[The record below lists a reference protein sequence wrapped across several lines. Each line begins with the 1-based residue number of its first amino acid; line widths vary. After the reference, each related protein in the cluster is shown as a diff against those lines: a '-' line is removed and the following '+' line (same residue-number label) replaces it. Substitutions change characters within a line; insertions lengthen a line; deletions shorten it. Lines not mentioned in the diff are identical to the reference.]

1 MADQRRRFSPHSWQ
15 AVDDWCVPT
24 YHQRIPVALSLQSAI
39 SERAPKD
46 ISMNV
51 RRQYSRRRLLGAAG
65 AAISGL
71 AGGLA
76 IPRLV
81 FAQNKKS
88 VTFMLPWVPEGS
100 DLFSFTAKGMGFWDK
115 HGLDVSIA
123 RGTGSVAAAEATGT
137 GRFDFGMAAAS
148 AAILQ
153 NVKGLPVTALGCCQY
168 DGTMGIGVLDDGP
181 IRTPKDLEGHKLAS
195 TVTSGDYPLL
205 PAYAAKA
212 GFDLSKVDRLQ
223 TEPNVRNRLLSE
235 RQVDAI
241 SGFAVSIMPIY
252 AATGV
257 KAHFMLY
264 STVGLVNYGYVL
276 LATPLRVAAEPQF
289 CAAFVDGMLEG
300 LKATMLDPGEAMKLF
315 FKQVPEM
322 ALAEQAREQIRV
334 GTGIMVYVAAN
345 PVIKTNGL
353 GWIEPK
359 AYHEQTDLV
368 MQYLAKPGDKRPTMD
383 DLMTNRFAGS
393 VKFSADEFAAA
404 QKNSQEF
411 RAYVT

>member
-1 MADQRRRFSPHSWQ
+1 
-15 AVDDWCVPT
+15 
-24 YHQRIPVALSLQSAI
+24 
-39 SERAPKD
+39 
-46 ISMNV
+46 MNV

-76 IPRLV
+76 IPCLV

-88 VTFMLPWVPEGS
+88 VTFTLPWVPEGS
-100 DLFSFTAKGMGFWDK
+100 DLFAFTAKGMGFWDK
-115 HGLDVSIA
+115 HGLEVSIA

-137 GRFDFGMAAAS
+137 GRFDFGMAAAP

-181 IRTPKDLEGHKLAS
+181 IKTPKDLEGHKLAS

-235 RQVDAI
+235 RKVDAI

-264 STVGLVNYGYVL
+264 SAAGLVNYGYVL
-276 LATPLRVAAEPQF
+276 LATPQRVAADPEL
-289 CAAFVDGMLEG
+289 CAAFVDGMLQG

-353 GWIEPK
+353 GWIEPE
-359 AYHEQTDLV
+359 AYQAQTDLV
-368 MQYLAKPGDKRPTMD
+368 MQYLAKPGDEHPTVD
-383 DLMTNRFAGS
+383 ALMTNRFVGS
-393 VKFSADEFAAA
+393 VKISAGEFAEA

-411 RAYVT
+411 RAYVTR

>member
-1 MADQRRRFSPHSWQ
+1 
-15 AVDDWCVPT
+15 
-24 YHQRIPVALSLQSAI
+24 
-39 SERAPKD
+39 
-46 ISMNV
+46 MNV
-51 RRQYSRRRLLGAAG
+51 RRQYSRRRLLAAAG
-65 AAISGL
+65 AAVSGF

-88 VTFMLPWVPEGS
+88 VTFTLPWVPEGS
-100 DLFSFTAKGMGFWDK
+100 DLFAFTAKGMGVWDK

-137 GRFDFGMAAAS
+137 GRFDFGMAAAP

-181 IRTPKDLEGHKLAS
+181 IKTPKDLEGHKLAS

-276 LATPLRVAAEPQF
+276 LATPQRVAAEPQL

-345 PVIKTNGL
+345 AVIKTNGL
-353 GWIEPK
+353 GWIEPN
-359 AYHEQTDLV
+359 AYQAQTDLV

-383 DLMTNRFAGS
+383 ELMTNRFVGS